1 MLGLLQGLQ
10 WLDTLKVQ
18 CPTHAL
24 VWVISQFSM
33 QVDIDLTLEGAGT
46 KLSRYSC
53 FIDLDMRYGFILHN
67 IARQT
72 VLVNNV
78 PVETG
83 KKTKLPHLSLIEI
96 CGVVLLFQVNAHA
109 LSRLCMR
116 PPPCPA

>member
-1 MLGLLQGLQ
+1 VGEHRLATSCLCNTFDVLIA
-10 WLDTLKVQ
+10 T
-18 CPTHAL
+18 
-24 VWVISQFSM
+24 

-53 FIDLDMRYGFILHN
+53 FIDLDMRYGFTLHN

-83 KKTKLPHLSLIEI
+83 KKVKLPHLSLIEI

-109 LSRLCMR
+109 LTRLCMR

>member
-1 MLGLLQGLQ
+1 MKPSYVLHMLNM
-10 WLDTLKVQ
+10 WLPPRQPRIVLDFTGQ
-18 CPTHAL
+18 SAL
-24 VWVISQFSM
+24 

-83 KKTKLPHLSLIEI
+83 KKAKLPHLSLIEI
-96 CGVVLLFQVNAHA
+96 SGVELLFQVNAHA
-109 LSRLCMR
+109 LTRLCMR